1 MYFDASGTTRARWS
15 DDTVYT
21 TESTWEAA
29 SSETGSVWSN
39 PLFVSTVTPD
49 FSLQAG
55 SPAINAGVD
64 VGLTT
69 DYVGN
74 AIVGL
79 PDIGAYEDQ
88 SSPAGCPVFVLSD
101 SQLAACTGGSGTRYD
116 ITRAY
121 FIAAGCTTGTIG
133 DMDRCY
139 TAAQGCGTGSYVDRW
154 MCTLGVTG
162 GMHGIMDYI
171 RSTYGD

>member
-1 MYFDASGTTRARWS
+1 MSDSKLYDAAGKTLATWR
-15 DDTVYT
+15 T
-21 TESTWEAA
+21 STGYDNNSPVPAD
-29 SSETGSVWSN
+29 
-39 PLFVSTVTPD
+39 PLFVSAGTD

-69 DYVGN
+69 DYLGN

-79 PDIGAYEDQ
+79 PDIGAYEYQ
-88 SSPAGCPVFVLSD
+88 SSSGGCPVFVLSD

-121 FIAAGCTTGTIG
+121 FIANGCTTGTIG